1 MSRRI
6 GSVSATQPQSPA
18 GAPVL
23 VLVTG
28 PPGSGKSAVAAALR
42 EQLHLPL
49 IAKDSLKE
57 ALGDALEVQ
66 GRAESQPL
74 GAAVFMLLARVA
86 HELLANN
93 VSLIAEGN
101 FQPASALFVDLPPA
115 RIVQVH
121 VTAEPALLRTRMLER
136 AEHRHRRALGRR
148 GRRRGGRPRRRRRL
162 AGAAARRRPR
172 RDRHHDVARP
182 ARRRRA
188 RRRAGAKRCGAPLS
202 LGSGHRGAP
211 ARG

>member
-28 PPGSGKSAVAAALR
+28 PPGSGKSAVAATLR
-42 EQLHLPL
+42 EQLQLPL

-57 ALGDALEVQ
+57 ALGDALAVQ

-101 FQPASALFVDLPPA
+101 FQAASALFVDLPPA

-121 VTAEPALLRTRMLER
+121 VTAEPALLRTRLLER
-136 AEHRHRRALGRR
+136 AEHRHPVHWDAEAADEVAAR
-148 GRRRGGRPRRRRRL
+148 
-162 AGAAARRRPR
+162 AAAGDWPALPLGGELVEI
-172 RDRHHDVARP
+172 DTTTWPDLHVVA
-182 ARRRRA
+182 ARVGERVQNA
-188 RRRAGAKRCGAPLS
+188 AGPCSR
-202 LGSGHRGAP
+202 
-211 ARG
+211 